1 MRKLVAYRAL
11 SAIPLLLLVSVA
23 AFSLIHLMPGSPAA
37 AILGSHANPEAI
49 TSLEQQLGL
58 DQPLP
63 EQYLS
68 WLGNAIG
75 GDFGQSLFSKQEVSA
90 MIVDHL
96 PATLSLTVGSVL
108 VAVIVGLGVGILSAL
123 RAGSLVD
130 RGLSVS
136 TAAGLSVPDFWVG
149 IILLNIFAVSL
160 GLFPVISWTPPSR
173 DVGAWLEGLVLP
185 CLALGITGSA
195 LIARQMRGA
204 MLEALEAPYIQT
216 LRAIG
221 TPRRTIV
228 FRYALKNAIVPVLT
242 VIGFITV
249 LMMGG
254 TFVIEQVFTIPG
266 IGTMMLDA
274 ITRKDMPVVQGV
286 TLVIAVWVTVI
297 YLIVDVCYGLMN
309 PRVRP
314 S

>member
-1 MRKLVAYRAL
+1 
-11 SAIPLLLLVSVA
+11 
-23 AFSLIHLMPGSPAA
+23 
-37 AILGSHANPEAI
+37 
-49 TSLEQQLGL
+49 
-58 DQPLP
+58 
-63 EQYLS
+63 
-68 WLGNAIG
+68 
-75 GDFGQSLFSKQEVSA
+75 